1 MHVLLWPRG
10 LMGCKASQMCH
21 LEKLETLVLARN
33 ALSEMPRLLAA
44 FLRRLR
50 VVDLSCNNFK
60 RIPPVLA
67 SLTCLHTVNLSGN
80 QDLEVRFLLH
90 PCAVLRA

>member
-1 MHVLLWPRG
+1 
-10 LMGCKASQMCH
+10 MCH
-21 LEKLETLVLARN
+21 LEKLEMLVLARN

-50 VVDLSCNNFK
+50 VVDLSCNKFK

-80 QDLEVRFLLH
+80 QDLEVCFWVH
-90 PCAVLRA
+90 PLRCARSLKTYLSTCSRLCESL